1 MDKNFFFAFFL
12 STLVILGYY
21 WMYPPAPPAPEDN
34 SAVEQTTEGNKD
46 KSTTRDSTGAAIKLP
61 EPLAPMTLSATRK
74 KVEVNTSVFKA
85 EIDSQD
91 GILRKLL
98 LKDHKYALEQHKNLK
113 DIVVDFFTGD
123 ETVVADVDPSRLVN
137 MTGDLSVKNKIWNI
151 TTDLDPKT
159 VNYHVSAEKL
169 DVTNQ
174 ESTLT
179 MQAQLENGLEITK
192 KLTFYPDSYEFDF
205 DLIIINRSN
214 GNQKIYPRLNFGAAN
229 EIIEFQPRPVPK
241 KAFTFAD
248 DEFEIFDDEEDYE
261 NVLNAKDNTF
271 AGIMDTYFLT
281 AVKMADPKQTFD
293 GELSPLD
300 SKIVDQKV
308 VIPKLEFVESKVELL
323 PNQTYSKQFR
333 VYMGP
338 KHFDL
343 IEAFHLEMP
352 KTMDIWLDAL
362 AQPLL
367 ITLRWFQSFVSN
379 WGVAIILLTIVV
391 RLAMLPLAYKGIM
404 SMAKMSDLNP
414 QMKAIREKYKDKK
427 ERMNKEIMELYKRN
441 KVNPVGGCLPMVLQI
456 PIFIALYQALLPAIE
471 LRHSPFIF
479 WLTDLSAPDYTL
491 ILPLLMGISM
501 FMQQALTPTPT
512 MDPTQAKMMK
522 WMPVMFIFFFLD
534 MPAGL
539 VLYWVVSNVISIFQ
553 QMLFNKIKNKKG
565 IGNVAAA
572 TANEAL
578 AKQALT
584 KQKSKKKKK

>member
-21 WMYPPAPPAPEDN
+21 WMYPPAPSVPEDN
-34 SAVEQTTEGNKD
+34 AGIEQTTEENKGQPTAQD
-46 KSTTRDSTGAAIKLP
+46 NNNTAVDLP
-61 EPLAPMTLSATRK
+61 EPLAPIALSATRK
-74 KVEVNTSVFKA
+74 KVEIDTSVFKV

-91 GILRKLL
+91 GILRNMS
-98 LKDHKYALEQHKNLK
+98 LKDYKYALEQHKSLK
-113 DIVVDFFTGD
+113 DIVVDLFTGD
-123 ETVVADVDPSRLVN
+123 DTPTPDIDPNRLIS
-137 MTGDLSVKNKIWNI
+137 MTGDLSIKNKIWNV
-151 TTDLDPKT
+151 TTDLDPKS
-159 VNYHVSAEKL
+159 VNYHVSTEKL
-169 DVTNQ
+169 NVIDQ
-174 ESTLT
+174 EGSLTL
-179 MQAQLENGLEITK
+179 QAQLENGLEITK
-192 KLTFYPDSYEFDF
+192 ILTFYPDSYEIDF

-214 GNQKIYPRLNFGAAN
+214 DNQRIFPRLNFGAAN
-229 EIIEFQPRPVPK
+229 EIVEFQPRQIPK
-241 KAFTFAD
+241 QAFTFTD
-248 DEFEIFDDEEDYE
+248 DEFEIIDDEEDYQ
-261 NVLNAKDNTF
+261 NVLNVKNNTF

-281 AVKMADPKQTFD
+281 AVKMADPKQTFN

-300 SKIVDQKV
+300 SRIKDQKV
-308 VIPKLEFVESKVELL
+308 VIPKLEFAESKVDLL
-323 PNQTYSKQFR
+323 PNQTYTKRFKIF
-333 VYMGP
+333 MGP

-343 IEAFHLEMP
+343 IENFHLEMP

-367 ITLRWFQSFVSN
+367 ITLRWFQGYVVN

-404 SMAKMSDLNP
+404 SMARMGDLNP

-479 WLTDLSAPDYTL
+479 WLTDLSAPDFTL

-501 FMQQALTPTPT
+501 FLQQSLTPTPT

-539 VLYWVVSNVISIFQ
+539 VLYWVVSNIISIFQ
-553 QMLFNKIKNKKG
+553 QILFNKIKNKKG

-572 TANEAL
+572 TAV
-578 AKQALT
+578 KQAPA
-584 KQKSKKKKK
+584 KPVSKKKKK

>member
-21 WMYPPAPPAPEDN
+21 WMYPPAAPTPEDN
-34 SAVEQTTEGNKD
+34 NAIEQTTEGNKD
-46 KSTTRDSTGAAIKLP
+46 NSTTRNSAGAIKLP
-61 EPLAPMTLSATRK
+61 EPLAPMTVSTTRK

-91 GILRKLL
+91 GILRKLS
-98 LKDHKYALEQHKNLK
+98 LKDFKYALEQHKSLK
-113 DIVVDFFTGD
+113 DIVIDLFTGD
-123 ETVVADVDPSRLVN
+123 ETVVPDVDPNRLIN
-137 MTGDLSVKNKIWNI
+137 MTGDLSVKNKVWNI
-151 TTDLDPKT
+151 TTDLDQKS

-169 DVTNQ
+169 DVTSQ
-174 ESTLT
+174 ARTLT
-179 MQAQLENGLEITK
+179 LQAQLENGIEITK

-205 DLIIINRSN
+205 DLLIINRSKN
-214 GNQKIYPRLNFGAAN
+214 NQRIYPRLNFGAAN

-261 NVLNAKDNTF
+261 NGLNSKNITF

-293 GELSPLD
+293 GEVSPLD
-300 SKIVDQKV
+300 SRIKDEKV
-308 VIPKLEFVESKVELL
+308 IIPKLEFVESKVELM
-323 PNQTYSKQFR
+323 PNQTYEKKFR

-367 ITLRWFQSFVSN
+367 ITLRWFQSLVVN

-414 QMKAIREKYKDKK
+414 EMKAIREKYKDKK
-427 ERMNKEIMELYKRN
+427 ERMNKEVMELYKRN

-501 FMQQALTPTPT
+501 FMQQSLTPTPT

-539 VLYWVVSNVISIFQ
+539 VLYWVISNIISILQ
-553 QMLFNKIKNKKG
+553 QILFNKIKSKKG

-578 AKQALT
+578 AKQ
-584 KQKSKKKKK
+584 KSKKKKK

>member
-21 WMYPPAPPAPEDN
+21 WMYPPSPSVPEDN
-34 SAVEQTTEGNKD
+34 AAIEQTTEENKD
-46 KSTTRDSTGAAIKLP
+46 KSTVQDSNGVAMDLP
-61 EPLAPMTLSATRK
+61 EPLAPIALSATRK
-74 KVEVNTSVFKA
+74 KVEIDTSVFKA

-91 GILRKLL
+91 GILRELS
-98 LKDHKYALEQHKNLK
+98 LKNYKYALEQHKSLK

-123 ETVVADVDPSRLVN
+123 KTPVPDIDPNRLIN
-137 MTGDLSVKNKIWNI
+137 MTGDLSTKNKIWNI
-151 TTDLDPKT
+151 TTDLDPKS
-159 VNYHVSAEKL
+159 VNYHVSTENL
-169 DVTNQ
+169 IVNDQ
-174 ESTLT
+174 PGTLT
-179 MQAQLENGLEITK
+179 LQAQLENGLEITK
-192 KLTFYPDSYEFDF
+192 KLTFYPDSYEIDF

-214 GNQKIYPRLNFGAAN
+214 GNQRIFPRLNFGAAN
-229 EIIEFQPRPVPK
+229 EIIGFQPRQTPK
-241 KAFTFAD
+241 KAFIFAN
-248 DEFEIFDDEEDYE
+248 DEFEIYDDEEDYQ
-261 NVLNAKDNTF
+261 NVLNAKSNTF

-300 SKIVDQKV
+300 SKIKDQKV
-308 VIPKLEFVESKVELL
+308 VIPKLEFAESKVDLL
-323 PNQTYSKQFR
+323 PNQTYMKQFKI
-333 VYMGP
+333 YMGP

-343 IEAFHLEMP
+343 IENFHLEMP

-367 ITLRWFQSFVSN
+367 ITLRWFQKYVVN

-427 ERMNKEIMELYKRN
+427 ERMNKEIMQLYKQN

-479 WLTDLSAPDYTL
+479 WLNDLSAPDFTL

-501 FMQQALTPTPT
+501 FLQQSLTPTPT

-539 VLYWVVSNVISIFQ
+539 VLYWVVSNIISIFQ
-553 QMLFNKIKNKKG
+553 QMLFNKIKSKKG

-572 TANEAL
+572 AAPV
-578 AKQALT
+578 KPI
-584 KQKSKKKKK
+584 SKKKKK